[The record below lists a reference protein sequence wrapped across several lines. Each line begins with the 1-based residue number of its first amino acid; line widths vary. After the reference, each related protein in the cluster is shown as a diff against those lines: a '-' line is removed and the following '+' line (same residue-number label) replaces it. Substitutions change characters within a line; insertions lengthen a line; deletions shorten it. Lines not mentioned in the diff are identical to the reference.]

1 MIREPLAGIDSIIHR
16 LDPRVR
22 LAACVVLSLV
32 AALARE
38 AAAPLLILGFG
49 LACTLLA
56 RPPWAHVLRQAL
68 AVNVFIALLWLLLPF
83 TTPGPVL
90 EHPLALPL
98 NLQLNFQVSQE
109 GLRLA
114 GLITLKSNA
123 VFLCVLALLASIP
136 VTALGQAMTALGV
149 PAKLAFLFIFTY
161 RYLHVI
167 AEEYARM
174 RDVAAL
180 RGFAPAT
187 NRRTYRTYGALVA
200 MVLVR
205 GHDRAQ
211 RVYQAMLLRGF
222 QGSFPSLHRFHYRPT
237 DTRFL
242 GLAAAVALAALGL
255 EMHFGAVHG

>member
-1 MIREPLAGIDSIIHR
+1 MIQEPLGGINSPIHA
-16 LDPRVR
+16 LDPRAR
-22 LAACVVLSLV
+22 LAACVGLSLL

-38 AAAPLLILGFG
+38 PAAPLLILGFG
-49 LACTLLA
+49 LICTVLA
-56 RPPWAHVLRQAL
+56 RPPWAYVLRQAQ
-68 AVNVFIALLWLLLPF
+68 AVNAFIALLWLLLPF
-83 TTPGPVL
+83 TAPGPAL
-90 EHPLALPL
+90 ILPL
-98 NLQLNFQVSQE
+98 DLQVSQE

-114 GLITLKSNA
+114 GLITLKTNA

-167 AEEYARM
+167 AEEYTRM

-180 RGFAPAT
+180 RGFVPAT
-187 NRRTYRTYGALVA
+187 DSRTYRTYAALVA

-205 GHDRAQ
+205 SHDRAQ

-222 QGSFPSLHRFHYRPT
+222 HGAFPSLYRFHHRSA
-237 DTRFL
+237 DSLFL
-242 GLAAAVALAALGL
+242 GLVLVVALAALAL
-255 EMHFGAVHG
+255 EIQFGAAHG